1 MNVFHSRTSI
11 ALSTRSCARPPAPA
25 PQMSSAV
32 SGGAARATSS
42 PQEQLSIGRALLQQ
56 KKYTDASEALSLA
69 LEMFVQAFG
78 EVGAECAEVY
88 ATHNLRAKTFCA
100 RKRLPK
106 RLPSAVTLP
115 QSTRRCALSPPLTR
129 VPRGQVL
136 LLRPVAVSRR
146 GGE

>member
-1 MNVFHSRTSI
+1 
-11 ALSTRSCARPPAPA
+11 
-25 PQMSSAV
+25 MSSTV

-88 ATHNLRAKTFCA
+88 ATRNLCAKRLRAK
-100 RKRLPK
+100 RLPT
-106 RLPSAVTLP
+106 AVPVAKDAAL
-115 QSTRRCALSPPLTR
+115 CALSTCDSCACLVRRYYFYGLSQFREEEVSEELRAESFFAGDIVCLR
-129 VPRGQVL
+129 VFRV
-136 LLRPVAVSRR
+136 
-146 GGE
+146 